1 MARQSKKVRKQ
12 TTDYLTVVGASNA
25 SVSNLRQGCRTE
37 KTDDAVYFI
46 SPFGGPVTAS
56 GVAQWKKRKPEM
68 SQRKPYTTLREDVL
82 KRYPSGRTPGGV
94 SVDDIVQLKLQ
105 NTFDTHLDIARE
117 MAGVMRGDMA
127 GYDADP
133 SKFTQSL
140 GCWSGFHA
148 QQMIKSVK
156 RMRGTAKGTY
166 VYLSG
171 WMVAGLRN
179 RWGHLPDQSMH
190 EKTAV
195 ADLIAEIY
203 TSLRQ
208 ADEVAIN
215 DLFKDLKAAR
225 NSGDTKAEQDAIA
238 AIDSFESHV
247 VPIIADIDAGF
258 GNEHATYLLA
268 KELIKAGACCLQ
280 IENQVSDAKQCG
292 HQDGKVTVP
301 REDFIE
307 KLRACRLAF
316 EELGVDEGV
325 IVARTDSLG
334 AGLTQK
340 VPVSNA
346 PGDLASEYI
355 KWLKVEPITDAN
367 PISDGELALYQNGEF
382 VRPVRLP
389 NGLFPFKEGTGRARV
404 VEDCIASLNE
414 GGADLLWIE
423 TDTPNV
429 DEIASMVSEIRKAVP
444 NAKLT
449 YNNSPSF
456 NWTLNLRKQVREQ
469 WIAEGKITEGDYPGG
484 NELMKPDFDATEL
497 GHEADDRLRA
507 FQTDI
512 SARAGVF
519 HNLITLPTFH
529 LTAKSVDELSRGYFG
544 EDKMLAY
551 VSTVQREEIRRGVSA
566 VKHQH
571 EVGSDLGDSFK
582 EMVGGDRA
590 LKAGGSANT
599 MNQFAAE

>member
-1 MARQSKKVRKQ
+1 MSNRKSYA
-12 TTDYLTVVGASNA
+12 DL
-25 SVSNLRQGCRTE
+25 
-37 KTDDAVYFI
+37 
-46 SPFGGPVTAS
+46 
-56 GVAQWKKRKPEM
+56 VAE
-68 SQRKPYTTLREDVL
+68 VAA
-82 KRYPSGRTPGGV
+82 RYPSGQTPGGV
-94 SVDDIVQLKLQ
+94 SVDDIVQLKVQ
-105 NTFDTHLDIARE
+105 NTYGTHLDIARG
-117 MAGVMRGDMA
+117 MAGVMRRDMA
-127 GYDADP
+127 AYDADAG
-133 SKFTQSL
+133 KFTQSL

-156 RMRGTAKGTY
+156 RLRGTARGTY

-195 ADLIAEIY
+195 VELIEEIY
-203 TSLRQ
+203 VSLRQ
-208 ADEVAIN
+208 ADEVALN

-225 NSGDTKAEQDAIA
+225 AQGDAAAEAKAIA
-238 AIDSFESHV
+238 AIDGFETHV

-268 KELIKAGACCLQ
+268 KEMIKAGACCLQ

-340 VPVSNA
+340 VPVSQV
-346 PGDLASEYI
+346 PGDLAAEYI
-355 KWLKVEPITDAN
+355 KWLKVEPITADK
-367 PISDGELALYQNGEF
+367 PIREGELALYQGGQF
-382 VRPVRLP
+382 VRPQRLP
-389 NGLFPFKEGTGRARV
+389 NGLFPFKEGTGKQRV
-404 VEDCIASLNE
+404 VEDCIASLTQ

-429 DEIASMVSEIRKAVP
+429 DEIAGMVNEIRKAVP
-444 NAKLT
+444 KAKLT

-456 NWTLNLRKQVREQ
+456 NWTLNLRRQVRAQ
-469 WIAEGKITEGDYPGG
+469 WLKDGKIAETDYPDG
-484 NELMKPDFDATEL
+484 NELMKADFDATDL
-497 GHEADDRLRA
+497 GREADARLQR
-507 FQTDI
+507 FQADI

-529 LTAKSVDELSRGYFG
+529 LTAKSMDELSRGYFG
-544 EDKMLAY
+544 DDKMLAY
-551 VSTVQREEIRRGVSA
+551 VATVQREEIRRGVSA

-582 EMVGGDRA
+582 EMVSGERA
-590 LKAGGSANT
+590 LKAGGHANT

>member
-1 MARQSKKVRKQ
+1 MAR
-12 TTDYLTVVGASNA
+12 
-25 SVSNLRQGCRTE
+25 
-37 KTDDAVYFI
+37 KTF
-46 SPFGGPVTAS
+46 
-56 GVAQWKKRKPEM
+56 AQLHSEL
-68 SQRKPYTTLREDVL
+68 SA
-82 KRYPSGRTPGGV
+82 RYPSGQTIAGV
-94 SVDDIVQLKLQ
+94 SVDDIVQLRLQ
-105 NTFDTHLDIARE
+105 NTWDTHLDIARD
-117 MAGVMRGDMA
+117 MAKVMRADMA
-127 GYDADP
+127 AYDADA

-208 ADEVAIN
+208 ADEVAMN
-215 DLFKDLKAAR
+215 DLFKDLKAATTPAAR
-225 NSGDTKAEQDAIA
+225 AQAIA
-238 AIDSFESHV
+238 AIDAFETHV

-316 EELGVDEGV
+316 EELGVDDGV

-340 VPVSNA
+340 VPVSQQ
-346 PGDLASEYI
+346 PGDLAAEYI
-355 KWLKVEPITDAN
+355 KWLKTEAITPAKPMN
-367 PISDGELALYQNGEF
+367 EGELALYQNGQF
-382 VRPVRLP
+382 VRPVRLA
-389 NGLFPFKEGTGRARV
+389 NGLFPFKEDTGRARV
-404 VEDCIASLNE
+404 IEDCIASLTQ

-429 DEIASMVSEIRKAVP
+429 DEIAAMVAEVRQAVP

-456 NWTLNLRKQVREQ
+456 NWTLNLRKQVRGQ
-469 WIAEGKITEGDYPGG
+469 WIAEGKIAASDYPDG
-484 NELMKPDFDATEL
+484 NELMKADYDATAL
-497 GHEADDRLRA
+497 GLEADARLAR

-551 VSTVQREEIRRGVSA
+551 VKTVQREEIRRGISA

-582 EMVGGDRA
+582 VMVAGERA
-590 LKAGGSANT
+590 LKAGGHANT

>member
-1 MARQSKKVRKQ
+1 MTDMTPQSRK
-12 TTDYLTVVGASNA
+12 TYAERRASLA
-25 SVSNLRQGCRTE
+25 SRFPKG
-37 KTDDAVYFI
+37 DA
-46 SPFGGPVTAS
+46 
-56 GVAQWKKRKPEM
+56 
-68 SQRKPYTTLREDVL
+68 
-82 KRYPSGRTPGGV
+82 PGGIGI
-94 SVDDIVQLKLQ
+94 DDILQLQMQ
-105 NTFDTHLDIARE
+105 NTYNTHLDIARE
-117 MAGVMRGDMA
+117 MARVMRADMA
-127 GYDADP
+127 AYDANP
-133 SKFTQSL
+133 EHFTQSL

-148 QQMIKSVK
+148 QQMIRSVK
-156 RMRGTAKGTY
+156 RLRGTTKGAY

-195 ADLIAEIY
+195 ADLIEEIY
-203 TSLRQ
+203 VSLRQ
-208 ADEVAIN
+208 ADEVELH
-215 DLFKDLKAAR
+215 DLFRALDKAR
-225 NSGDTKAEQDAIA
+225 ESGDANAEREAVT

-307 KLRACRLAF
+307 KLRACRMAF
-316 EELGVDEGV
+316 EELGVTEGV

-340 VPVSNA
+340 LPVSQQS
-346 PGDLASEYI
+346 GDHAAEYL
-355 KWLKVEPITDAN
+355 KWIETESINGQPDEGEIAMWR
-367 PISDGELALYQNGEF
+367 DGGWAK
-382 VRPVRLP
+382 PARLP
-389 NGLFPFKEGTGRARV
+389 NGLVRFKPDTGRARV
-404 VEDCIASLNE
+404 IEDCVASLND
-414 GGADLLWIE
+414 GGADLIWIE

-429 DEIASMVSEIRKAVP
+429 AEIAGMVDEIRQKAP
-444 NAKLT
+444 QAKLV

-456 NWTLNLRKQVREQ
+456 NWTLNLRRQVRED
-469 WIAEGKITEGDYPGG
+469 WIGEGRIAETDYPDGTQ
-484 NELMKPDFDATEL
+484 LMKADYDDTDL
-497 GHEADDRLRA
+497 GREADARLKR
-507 FQTDI
+507 FQYDI
-512 SARAGVF
+512 STKAGVF

-544 EDKMLAY
+544 EDRMLAY
-551 VSTVQREEIRRGVSA
+551 VATVQREEIRRGISA

-571 EVGSDLGDSFK
+571 EVGSDLGDTFK

-590 LKAGGSANT
+590 LKAGGHANT

>member
-1 MARQSKKVRKQ
+1 MANRK
-12 TTDYLTVVGASNA
+12 TYAE
-25 SVSNLRQGCRTE
+25 LRAE
-37 KTDDAVYFI
+37 AE
-46 SPFGGPVTAS
+46 A
-56 GVAQWKKRKPEM
+56 
-68 SQRKPYTTLREDVL
+68 
-82 KRYPSGRTPGGV
+82 RYPSGQTAGGV
-94 SVDDIVQLKLQ
+94 TVDDIVQLKLQ
-105 NTFDTHLDIARE
+105 NTFDTHLDIARA
-117 MAGVMRGDMA
+117 MAKVMREDMA
-127 GYDADP
+127 AYDADP
-133 SKFTQSL
+133 TLSTQSL

-156 RMRGTAKGTY
+156 RLRGTTKRAY

-195 ADLIAEIY
+195 ADLIQEIY

-208 ADEVAIN
+208 ADEVAMN

-225 NSGDTKAEQDAIA
+225 KAGDSAAEKA
-238 AIDSFESHV
+238 AIEAIDNFETHV

-340 VPVSNA
+340 VPVSQH
-346 PGDLASEYI
+346 PGDLAAEYI
-355 KWLKVEPITDAN
+355 KWLKTEPITDAN
-367 PISDGELALYQNGEF
+367 PMKDGELALYRDGQF
-382 VRPVRLP
+382 VRPARLP
-389 NGLFPFKEGTGRARV
+389 NGLFPFQEGSGRARV
-404 VEDCIASLNE
+404 VEDCIASLTQ

-429 DEIASMVSEIRKAVP
+429 DEIAGMVNEIKREVP

-456 NWTLNLRKQVREQ
+456 NWTLNLRKQVRDQ
-469 WIAEGKITEGDYPGG
+469 WIKEGKIAETDYPAG
-484 NELMKPDFDATEL
+484 NELMRADYDESEL
-497 GHEADDRLRA
+497 GREADDRLRR
-507 FQTDI
+507 FQHDI
-512 SARAGVF
+512 STKAGVF

-551 VSTVQREEIRRGVSA
+551 VATVQREEIRRGISA

-571 EVGSDLGDSFK
+571 EVGSDLGDTFK
-582 EMVGGDRA
+582 EMVAGERA
-590 LKAGGSANT
+590 LKAGGHANT

>member
-1 MARQSKKVRKQ
+1 MTQRPTYKQ
-12 TTDYLTVVGASNA
+12 LMEET
-25 SVSNLRQGCRTE
+25 
-37 KTDDAVYFI
+37 
-46 SPFGGPVTAS
+46 
-56 GVAQWKKRKPEM
+56 
-68 SQRKPYTTLREDVL
+68 L
-82 KRYPSGRTPGGV
+82 KRYPEGRTRAGLTV
-94 SVDDIVQLKLQ
+94 EDVVQLKIQ
-105 NTFDTHLDIARE
+105 NTYNTHLDIARA
-117 MAGVMRGDMA
+117 MADVMREDMA
-127 GYDADP
+127 AYDEDS

-148 QQMIKSVK
+148 QQKIKAVK

-166 VYLSG
+166 IYLSG

-179 RWGHLPDQSMH
+179 SFGHLPDQSMH

-195 ADLIAEIY
+195 ADLIKEIY
-203 TSLRQ
+203 ISLRQ
-208 ADEVAIN
+208 ADEVGLN
-215 DLFKDLKAAR
+215 DLFQELKAAR
-225 NSGDTKAEQDAIA
+225 ESGADQA
-238 AIDSFESHV
+238 AIDEIIYRIDTFESHV

-268 KELIKAGACCLQ
+268 KELILAGACCLQ

-301 REDFIE
+301 REDFVT
-307 KLRACRLAF
+307 KLRACRMAF

-340 VPVSNA
+340 IPVSNE
-346 PGDLASEYI
+346 PGDSAAEYI
-355 KWLKVEPITDAN
+355 KWIETEEVTDAN
-367 PISDGELALYQNGEF
+367 PLKDGEVALMRDGKV
-382 VRPVRLP
+382 VRPVRMP
-389 NGLFPFKEGTGRARV
+389 NGLYKFQADTGRERV
-404 VEDCIASLNE
+404 IEDCISSLTE

-423 TDTPNV
+423 TATPNV
-429 DEIASMVSEIRKAVP
+429 DDIASMVNAVREVVP
-444 NAKLT
+444 NAKLA

-469 WIAEGKITEGDYPGG
+469 WIAEGKIAEDDYPADVA
-484 NELMKPDFDATEL
+484 LMSAKLDETEL
-497 GHEADDRLRA
+497 GIEADARLQS

-529 LTAKSVDELSRGYFG
+529 LTAKGMDELSNGYFG
-544 EDKMLAY
+544 EEKMLAY
-551 VSTVQREEIRRGVSA
+551 VKNVQREEIRRGVSA

-571 EVGSDLGDSFK
+571 EVGSDLGDTFK
-582 EMVGGDRA
+582 EMVAGDRA
-590 LKAGGSANT
+590 LKAGGAHNT
-599 MNQFAAE
+599 MNQFVAAE

>member
-1 MARQSKKVRKQ
+1 MTNRPTYKELLAETQ
-12 TTDYLTVVGASNA
+12 A
-25 SVSNLRQGCRTE
+25 
-37 KTDDAVYFI
+37 
-46 SPFGGPVTAS
+46 
-56 GVAQWKKRKPEM
+56 
-68 SQRKPYTTLREDVL
+68 
-82 KRYPSGRTPGGV
+82 RYPSGQTSSGISIEDV
-94 SVDDIVQLKLQ
+94 VQLKIQ
-105 NTFDTHLDIARE
+105 NTYNTHLDVAKA
-117 MAGVMRGDMA
+117 MATVMRADMA
-127 GYDADP
+127 AYDADS

-148 QQMIKSVK
+148 QQKIKAVK
-156 RMRGTAKGTY
+156 RMRGTANGTY
-166 VYLSG
+166 IYLSG

-179 RWGHLPDQSMH
+179 SFGHLPDQSMH

-195 ADLIAEIY
+195 TDLIQEIY

-208 ADEVAIN
+208 ADEVALN
-215 DLFKDLKAAR
+215 DLFQELNAAR
-225 NSGDTKAEQDAIA
+225 EDGADQA
-238 AIDSFESHV
+238 AIDEIIYRIDTFESHV

-268 KELIKAGACCLQ
+268 KELILAGACCLQ

-301 REDFIE
+301 REDFIT
-307 KLRACRLAF
+307 KLRACRMAF
-316 EELGVDEGV
+316 EELGVDDGV

-340 VPVSNA
+340 IPVSLE

-355 KWLKVEPITDAN
+355 KWVETEEITDAN
-367 PISDGELALYQNGEF
+367 PLKEGEVALQRDGKI
-382 VRPVRLP
+382 VRPIRMP
-389 NGLFPFKEGTGRARV
+389 NGLYKFKENTGRERV
-404 VEDCIASLNE
+404 IEDCISSLTQ

-423 TDTPNV
+423 TATPNV
-429 DEIASMVSEIRKAVP
+429 DEIASMVNAIREVVP

-469 WIAEGKITEGDYPGG
+469 WIAEGKISESDYPAD
-484 NELMKPDFDATEL
+484 NALMSASLDQTEL
-497 GHEADDRLRA
+497 GLEADARLQS

-529 LTAKSVDELSRGYFG
+529 LTAKGMDELSNGYFG
-544 EDKMLAY
+544 EEKMLAY
-551 VSTVQREEIRRGVSA
+551 VKNVQREEIRRGVSA

-571 EVGSDLGDSFK
+571 EVGSDLGDTFK
-582 EMVGGDRA
+582 EMVAGERA
-590 LKAGGSANT
+590 LKAGGAHNT
-599 MNQFAAE
+599 MNQFEAAE

>member
-1 MARQSKKVRKQ
+1 MTDMTPQSRK
-12 TTDYLTVVGASNA
+12 TYAERRASLA
-25 SVSNLRQGCRTE
+25 SRFPKGE
-37 KTDDAVYFI
+37 A
-46 SPFGGPVTAS
+46 
-56 GVAQWKKRKPEM
+56 
-68 SQRKPYTTLREDVL
+68 
-82 KRYPSGRTPGGV
+82 PGGIGI
-94 SVDDIVQLKLQ
+94 DDILQLQMQ
-105 NTFDTHLDIARE
+105 NTYNTHLDIARE
-117 MAGVMRGDMA
+117 MARVMRADMA
-127 GYDADP
+127 AYDANP
-133 SKFTQSL
+133 EHFTQSL

-148 QQMIKSVK
+148 QQMIRSVK
-156 RMRGTAKGTY
+156 RLRGTTKGAY

-195 ADLIAEIY
+195 ADLIEEIY
-203 TSLRQ
+203 VSLRQ
-208 ADEVAIN
+208 ADEVELN
-215 DLFKDLKAAR
+215 DLFRALDKAR
-225 NSGDTKAEQDAIA
+225 ESGDANAEREAVT

-307 KLRACRLAF
+307 KLRACRMAF
-316 EELGVDEGV
+316 EELGVTEGV

-340 VPVSNA
+340 LPVSQQS
-346 PGDLASEYI
+346 GDHAAEYL
-355 KWLKVEPITDAN
+355 KWIETESINGQPDEGEIAMWR
-367 PISDGELALYQNGEF
+367 DGGWAK
-382 VRPVRLP
+382 PARLP
-389 NGLFPFKEGTGRARV
+389 NGLVRFKPDTGRARV
-404 VEDCIASLNE
+404 IEDCVASLND
-414 GGADLLWIE
+414 GGADLIWIE

-429 DEIASMVSEIRKAVP
+429 AEIAGMVDEIRQKAP
-444 NAKLT
+444 QAKLV

-456 NWTLNLRKQVREQ
+456 NWTLNLRRQVRED
-469 WIAEGKITEGDYPGG
+469 WIGEGRIAETDYPDGTQ
-484 NELMKPDFDATEL
+484 LMKADFDDTDL
-497 GHEADDRLRA
+497 GREADARLKR
-507 FQTDI
+507 FQYDI
-512 SARAGVF
+512 STKAGVF

-544 EDKMLAY
+544 EDRMLAY
-551 VSTVQREEIRRGVSA
+551 VATVQREEIRRGISA

-571 EVGSDLGDSFK
+571 EVGSDLGDTFK

-590 LKAGGSANT
+590 LKAGGHANT

>member
-1 MARQSKKVRKQ
+1 MANRK
-12 TTDYLTVVGASNA
+12 TYAE
-25 SVSNLRQGCRTE
+25 LRAE
-37 KTDDAVYFI
+37 L
-46 SPFGGPVTAS
+46 
-56 GVAQWKKRKPEM
+56 E
-68 SQRKPYTTLREDVL
+68 
-82 KRYPSGRTPGGV
+82 KRYPNGQTAGGV
-94 SVDDIVQLKLQ
+94 TIDDIVQLKLQ
-105 NTFDTHLDIARE
+105 NTYDTHLDVARA
-117 MAGVMRGDMA
+117 MAGVMREDMA
-127 GYDADP
+127 AYDADP
-133 SKFTQSL
+133 TLSTQSL

-156 RMRGTAKGTY
+156 RLRGTTKRAY

-179 RWGHLPDQSMH
+179 TWGHLPDQSMH

-195 ADLIAEIY
+195 ADLIREIY
-203 TSLRQ
+203 VSLRQ

-215 DLFKDLKAAR
+215 DLFKELKAAGNDEAR
-225 NSGDTKAEQDAIA
+225 NAVIEK
-238 AIDSFESHV
+238 IDNFESHV

-268 KELIKAGACCLQ
+268 KELIQAGACCLQ

-316 EELGVDEGV
+316 EELGVDDGV

-340 VPVSNA
+340 VPVSQQ
-346 PGDLASEYI
+346 PGDMAAEYI
-355 KWLKVEPITDAN
+355 KWLKTEKITDDN
-367 PISDGELALYQNGEF
+367 PMKDGELALFRDGEF
-382 VRPVRLP
+382 VRPLRLA
-389 NGLFPFKEGTGRARV
+389 NGLFPFKEGSGRDRV
-404 VEDCIASLNE
+404 IEDCIVNLTE
-414 GGADLLWIE
+414 GGADMVWIE

-429 DEIASMVSEIRKAVP
+429 DEIAGMVNAVREVVP

-456 NWTLNLRKQVREQ
+456 NWTLNLRKQVRDQ
-469 WIAEGKITEGDYPGG
+469 WIEEGKIQAGDYPEG
-484 NELMKPDFDATEL
+484 NELMKPEFDDTEL
-497 GHEADDRLRA
+497 GQEADARLQN
-507 FQTDI
+507 FQHDI
-512 SARAGVF
+512 STRAGVF

-529 LTAKSVDELSRGYFG
+529 LTAKSMDELSRGYFG

-551 VSTVQREEIRRGVSA
+551 VKTVQREEIRRGISA

-571 EVGSDLGDSFK
+571 EVGSDLGDTFK
-582 EMVGGDRA
+582 EMVAGDRA
-590 LKAGGSANT
+590 LKAGGHANT

>member
-1 MARQSKKVRKQ
+1 MAR
-12 TTDYLTVVGASNA
+12 
-25 SVSNLRQGCRTE
+25 
-37 KTDDAVYFI
+37 KTYNELHAEI
-46 SPFGGPVTAS
+46 SA
-56 GVAQWKKRKPEM
+56 
-68 SQRKPYTTLREDVL
+68 
-82 KRYPSGRTPGGV
+82 RYPSGQTAGGV
-94 SVDDIVQLKLQ
+94 SVDDIVQLRLQ
-105 NTFDTHLDIARE
+105 NTWDTHLDIARD
-117 MAGVMRGDMA
+117 MAKVMRADMA
-127 GYDADP
+127 AYDADA

-208 ADEVAIN
+208 ADEVAMN
-215 DLFKDLKAAR
+215 DLFKDLKAAKTEAER
-225 NSGDTKAEQDAIA
+225 KAAIA
-238 AIDSFESHV
+238 AIDGFETHV

-307 KLRACRLAF
+307 KLRACRLAL
-316 EELGVDEGV
+316 EELGVDQGV

-340 VPVSNA
+340 VPVSA
-346 PGDLASEYI
+346 RPGDHASQYI
-355 KWLKVEPITDAN
+355 KWLKVEPITEAN
-367 PISDGELALYQNGEF
+367 PIQEGELALYQGGEF
-382 VRPVRLP
+382 VKPVRLP

-404 VEDCIASLNE
+404 IEDCIACLRD

-429 DEIASMVSEIRKAVP
+429 DEIAAMVAEVRKVVP

-456 NWTLNLRKQVREQ
+456 NWTLNLRKQVR
-469 WIAEGKITEGDYPGG
+469 AEWVKSKAVPETDFPEG
-484 NELMKPDFDATEL
+484 NELMRVEFDDTDL
-497 GHEADDRLRA
+497 GREADARLAR

-512 SARAGVF
+512 AARAGVF

-551 VSTVQREEIRRGVSA
+551 VKTVQREEIRRGVSA

-571 EVGSDLGDSFK
+571 EVGSDLGDTFK
-582 EMVGGDRA
+582 EMVSGERA
-590 LKAGGSANT
+590 LKAGGHANT

>member
-1 MARQSKKVRKQ
+1 M
-12 TTDYLTVVGASNA
+12 T
-25 SVSNLRQGCRTE
+25 
-37 KTDDAVYFI
+37 
-46 SPFGGPVTAS
+46 
-56 GVAQWKKRKPEM
+56 
-68 SQRKPYTTLREDVL
+68 QRKTYAEHRDALL
-82 KRYPSGRTPGGV
+82 ARYPDGVLPGGV
-94 SVDDIVQLKLQ
+94 GIDDIIQLKLQ
-105 NTFDTHLDIARE
+105 NTFPTHLDIARA
-117 MAGVMRGDMA
+117 MAPVMRADMA
-127 GYDADP
+127 EYDRDS

-156 RMRGTAKGTY
+156 RLRGTTKGAY

-179 RWGHLPDQSMH
+179 RFGHLPDQSMH
-190 EKTAV
+190 EKTSV
-195 ADLIAEIY
+195 VDLIQEIY
-203 TSLRQ
+203 VSLRQ

-215 DLFKDLKAAR
+215 DLFKTLSAAR
-225 NSGDTKAEQDAIA
+225 KAGDQVAEQA
-238 AIDSFESHV
+238 AIKAIDNFETHV

-268 KELIKAGACCLQ
+268 KEMIKAGACCLQ

-340 VPVSNA
+340 IPVSQE
-346 PGDLASEYI
+346 PGDLASDYI
-355 KWLKVEPITDAN
+355 KWLKTEPVTPQN
-367 PISDGELALYQNGEF
+367 PLKDGELAIMKDGAF
-382 VRPVRLP
+382 VKPVRMP
-389 NGLFPFKEGTGRARV
+389 NGLFAFQDGTGRQRV
-404 VEDCIASLNE
+404 IEDCIANLTQ

-429 DEIASMVSEIRKAVP
+429 DEIASMVAEVRKVVP

-456 NWTLNLRKQVREQ
+456 NWTLNLRKQVRDQ
-469 WIAEGKITEGDYPGG
+469 WIAEGKIHKDSYPDGNVLMSADYDGT
-484 NELMKPDFDATEL
+484 DL
-497 GHEADDRLRA
+497 GREADERLAR
-507 FQTDI
+507 FQVDI
-512 SARAGVF
+512 AARAGVF

-544 EDKMLAY
+544 EERMQAY
-551 VSTVQREEIRRGVSA
+551 VNTVQREEIRRGVSA

-571 EVGSDLGDSFK
+571 EVGSDLGDTFK
-582 EMVGGDRA
+582 EMVAGERA
-590 LKAGGSANT
+590 LKAGGHANT

>member
-1 MARQSKKVRKQ
+1 M
-12 TTDYLTVVGASNA
+12 T
-25 SVSNLRQGCRTE
+25 
-37 KTDDAVYFI
+37 
-46 SPFGGPVTAS
+46 
-56 GVAQWKKRKPEM
+56 
-68 SQRKPYTTLREDVL
+68 QRKTYAEHRDALL
-82 KRYPSGRTPGGV
+82 ARYPQGVTPGGV
-94 SVDDIVQLKLQ
+94 DIDDIIQLKLQ
-105 NTFDTHLDIARE
+105 NTFNTHLDIARA
-117 MAGVMRGDMA
+117 MAPVMRADMA
-127 GYDADP
+127 EYDRDS

-148 QQMIKSVK
+148 QQMIKAVK
-156 RMRGTAKGTY
+156 RLRGTTKGAY

-179 RWGHLPDQSMH
+179 RFGHLPDQSMH
-190 EKTAV
+190 EKTSV
-195 ADLIAEIY
+195 VDLIEEIY
-203 TSLRQ
+203 VSLRQ

-215 DLFKDLKAAR
+215 DLFKTLSAAR
-225 NSGDTKAEQDAIA
+225 KAGDQIAEQA
-238 AIDSFESHV
+238 AIKAIDNFETHV

-268 KELIKAGACCLQ
+268 KEMIKAGACCLQ

-316 EELGVDEGV
+316 EELGVDDGV

-340 VPVSNA
+340 IPVSQE
-346 PGDLASEYI
+346 PGDLASDYI
-355 KWLKVEPITDAN
+355 KWLKTEPVTPQN
-367 PISDGELALYQNGEF
+367 PLKDGELAIMKDGAF
-382 VRPVRLP
+382 VKPVRMP
-389 NGLFPFKEGTGRARV
+389 NGLFAFQEGTGRQRV
-404 VEDCIASLNE
+404 IEDCIANLTQ

-429 DEIASMVSEIRKAVP
+429 DEIASMVAEIRKVVP

-469 WIAEGKITEGDYPGG
+469 WIAEGKIHKDSYPDGAA
-484 NELMKPDFDATEL
+484 LMSAEYDKSDL
-497 GHEADDRLRA
+497 GREADERLAR
-507 FQTDI
+507 FQVDI
-512 SARAGVF
+512 AARAGVF

-544 EDKMLAY
+544 EDRMQAY
-551 VSTVQREEIRRGVSA
+551 VNTVQREEIRRGVSA

-571 EVGSDLGDSFK
+571 EVGSDLGDTFK
-582 EMVGGDRA
+582 EMVAGERA
-590 LKAGGSANT
+590 LKAGGHANT

>member
-1 MARQSKKVRKQ
+1 M
-12 TTDYLTVVGASNA
+12 SNRPTY
-25 SVSNLRQGCRTE
+25 SELRAE
-37 KTDDAVYFI
+37 AF
-46 SPFGGPVTAS
+46 
-56 GVAQWKKRKPEM
+56 
-68 SQRKPYTTLREDVL
+68 
-82 KRYPSGRTPGGV
+82 KRYPDGV
-94 SVDDIVQLKLQ
+94 TRAGISIDDIVQLKIQ
-105 NTFDTHLDIARE
+105 NTYSTHLDIARE
-117 MAGVMRGDMA
+117 MAGVMRADMA
-127 GYDADP
+127 AYDADH

-179 RWGHLPDQSMH
+179 TWGHLPDQSMH

-195 ADLIAEIY
+195 ADLIEEIY
-203 TSLRQ
+203 VSLRQ
-208 ADEVAIN
+208 ADEVALN
-215 DLFKDLKAAR
+215 DLFRELSAAR
-225 NSGDTKAEQDAIA
+225 ESGASQDVLDEIIYRIDT
-238 AIDSFESHV
+238 FETHV

-316 EELGVDEGV
+316 EELGVDDGV

-340 VPVSNA
+340 VPVSQGA
-346 PGDLASEYI
+346 GDLASEYI
-355 KWLKVEPITDAN
+355 KWLETEEISDSN
-367 PISDGELALYQNGEF
+367 PLQDGELALQKDGKL
-382 VRPVRLP
+382 VKPVRLP
-389 NGLFPFKEGTGRARV
+389 NGLYRFREGTGTERV
-404 VEDCIASLNE
+404 IEDCIANLTL

-429 DEIASMVSEIRKAVP
+429 DIIAGMVNRIKEVVP

-456 NWTLNLRKQVREQ
+456 NWTLNLRKQVRAD
-469 WIAEGKITEGDYPGG
+469 WIAAGKISETDYPEA
-484 NELMKPDFDATEL
+484 ELMSARFDDTDL
-497 GHEADDRLRA
+497 GKEADARLQR
-507 FQTDI
+507 FQYDI
-512 SARAGVF
+512 SERAGVF

-529 LTAKSVDELSRGYFG
+529 MTAFAMDELSKGYFG
-544 EDKMLAY
+544 ENKMAAY
-551 VSTVQREEIRRGVSA
+551 VQTIQRREIRNGVSA

-571 EVGSDLGDSFK
+571 EVGSDLGDTFK
-582 EMVGGDRA
+582 EMVAGERA
-590 LKAGGSANT
+590 LKAGGVHNT
-599 MNQFAAE
+599 MNQFENVD

>member
-1 MARQSKKVRKQ
+1 MTQRPTYKQ
-12 TTDYLTVVGASNA
+12 LT
-25 SVSNLRQGCRTE
+25 
-37 KTDDAVYFI
+37 
-46 SPFGGPVTAS
+46 
-56 GVAQWKKRKPEM
+56 
-68 SQRKPYTTLREDVL
+68 EDTL
-82 KRYPSGRTPGGV
+82 KRYPEGRTRAGLSIEDV
-94 SVDDIVQLKLQ
+94 VQLKIQ
-105 NTFDTHLDIARE
+105 NTYNTHLEIARS
-117 MAGVMRGDMA
+117 MAGIMREDMA
-127 GYDADP
+127 AYDADS

-148 QQMIKSVK
+148 QQKIKAVK

-166 VYLSG
+166 IYLSG

-179 RWGHLPDQSMH
+179 SFGHLPDQSMH

-195 ADLIAEIY
+195 TDLIKEIY

-208 ADEVAIN
+208 ADEVALN
-215 DLFKDLKAAR
+215 DLFNELKAAR
-225 NSGDTKAEQDAIA
+225 EEGAKQAALDEIIYRIDT
-238 AIDSFESHV
+238 FESHV

-268 KELIKAGACCLQ
+268 KELILAGACCLQ

-301 REDFIE
+301 REDFVT
-307 KLRACRLAF
+307 KLRACRMAF

-340 VPVSNA
+340 IPVSME
-346 PGDLASEYI
+346 PGDSAAEYI
-355 KWLKVEPITDAN
+355 KWIETEEVTSAN
-367 PISDGELALYQNGEF
+367 PLKDGEVALMRDGKIT
-382 VRPVRLP
+382 RPVRMP
-389 NGLFPFKEGTGRARV
+389 NGLYKFKEDTGRERV
-404 VEDCIASLNE
+404 IEDCISSLTE

-423 TDTPNV
+423 TATPNV
-429 DEIASMVSEIRKAVP
+429 DDIASMVSAVREVVP

-469 WIAEGKITEGDYPGG
+469 WIAEGKIAEGDYP
-484 NELMKPDFDATEL
+484 EDTALMSAKFDETEL
-497 GHEADDRLRA
+497 GLEADARLQS
-507 FQTDI
+507 FQSDI

-529 LTAKSVDELSRGYFG
+529 LTAKGMDELSNGYFG
-544 EDKMLAY
+544 EEKMLAY
-551 VSTVQREEIRRGVSA
+551 VKNVQREEIRRGVSA

-571 EVGSDLGDSFK
+571 EVGSDLGDTFK
-582 EMVGGDRA
+582 EMVAGERA
-590 LKAGGSANT
+590 LKAGGAHNT
-599 MNQFAAE
+599 MNQFVAAE

>member
-1 MARQSKKVRKQ
+1 MTQRPTYKQ
-12 TTDYLTVVGASNA
+12 L
-25 SVSNLRQGCRTE
+25 
-37 KTDDAVYFI
+37 
-46 SPFGGPVTAS
+46 
-56 GVAQWKKRKPEM
+56 M
-68 SQRKPYTTLREDVL
+68 EDTL
-82 KRYPSGRTPGGV
+82 KRYPEGRTRAGLTV
-94 SVDDIVQLKLQ
+94 EDVVQLKIQ
-105 NTFDTHLDIARE
+105 NTYNTHLDIARA
-117 MAGVMRGDMA
+117 MADVMREDMA
-127 GYDADP
+127 AYDEDS

-148 QQMIKSVK
+148 QQKIKAVK

-166 VYLSG
+166 IYLSG

-179 RWGHLPDQSMH
+179 SFGHLPDQSMH

-195 ADLIAEIY
+195 ADLIKEIY
-203 TSLRQ
+203 ISLRQ
-208 ADEVAIN
+208 ADEVALN
-215 DLFKDLKAAR
+215 DLFQELKAAR
-225 NSGDTKAEQDAIA
+225 ESGADQS
-238 AIDSFESHV
+238 AIDEIIYRIDTFESHV

-268 KELIKAGACCLQ
+268 KELILAGACCLQ

-301 REDFIE
+301 REDFVT
-307 KLRACRLAF
+307 KLRACRMAF

-340 VPVSNA
+340 IPVSNE
-346 PGDLASEYI
+346 PGDSAAEYI
-355 KWLKVEPITDAN
+355 KWIETEEVTDAN
-367 PISDGELALYQNGEF
+367 PLKDGEVALMRDGKV
-382 VRPVRLP
+382 VRPVRMP
-389 NGLFPFKEGTGRARV
+389 NGLYKFQENTGRERV
-404 VEDCIASLNE
+404 IEDCISSLTE

-423 TDTPNV
+423 TATPNV
-429 DEIASMVSEIRKAVP
+429 DDIASMVNAVREVVP
-444 NAKLT
+444 NAKLA

-469 WIAEGKITEGDYPGG
+469 WIAEGKIAEDDYPADVA
-484 NELMKPDFDATEL
+484 LMSAKLDETEL
-497 GHEADDRLRA
+497 GIEADARLQS

-529 LTAKSVDELSRGYFG
+529 LTAKGMDELSNGYFG
-544 EDKMLAY
+544 EEKMLAY
-551 VSTVQREEIRRGVSA
+551 VKNVQREEIRRGVSA

-571 EVGSDLGDSFK
+571 EVGSDLGDTFK
-582 EMVGGDRA
+582 EMVAGDRA
-590 LKAGGSANT
+590 LKAGGAHNT
-599 MNQFAAE
+599 MNQFVAAE

>member
-1 MARQSKKVRKQ
+1 MTQRPTYKQ
-12 TTDYLTVVGASNA
+12 LT
-25 SVSNLRQGCRTE
+25 
-37 KTDDAVYFI
+37 
-46 SPFGGPVTAS
+46 
-56 GVAQWKKRKPEM
+56 
-68 SQRKPYTTLREDVL
+68 EDTL
-82 KRYPSGRTPGGV
+82 KRYPEGRTRAGLSIEDV
-94 SVDDIVQLKLQ
+94 VQLKIQ
-105 NTFDTHLDIARE
+105 NTYNTHLEIARS
-117 MAGVMRGDMA
+117 MAGIMREDMA
-127 GYDADP
+127 AYDADS

-148 QQMIKSVK
+148 QQKIKAVK

-166 VYLSG
+166 IYLSG

-179 RWGHLPDQSMH
+179 SFGHLPDQSMH

-195 ADLIAEIY
+195 TDLIKEIY

-208 ADEVAIN
+208 ADEVALN
-215 DLFKDLKAAR
+215 DLFNELKAAR
-225 NSGDTKAEQDAIA
+225 EEGAKQAALDEIIYRIDT
-238 AIDSFESHV
+238 FESHV

-268 KELIKAGACCLQ
+268 KELILAGACCLQ

-301 REDFIE
+301 REDFVT
-307 KLRACRLAF
+307 KLRACRMAF

-340 VPVSNA
+340 IPVSME
-346 PGDLASEYI
+346 PGDSAAEYI
-355 KWLKVEPITDAN
+355 KWIETEEVTSAN
-367 PISDGELALYQNGEF
+367 PLKDGEVALMRDGK
-382 VRPVRLP
+382 VTRPVRMP
-389 NGLFPFKEGTGRARV
+389 NGLYKFKEDTGRERV
-404 VEDCIASLNE
+404 IEDCISSLTE

-423 TDTPNV
+423 TATPNV
-429 DEIASMVSEIRKAVP
+429 DDIASMVSAVREVVP

-469 WIAEGKITEGDYPGG
+469 WIAEGKIAGGDYPED
-484 NELMKPDFDATEL
+484 NALMSAKFDETEL
-497 GHEADDRLRA
+497 GLEADARLQS
-507 FQTDI
+507 FQSDI

-529 LTAKSVDELSRGYFG
+529 LTAKGMDELSNGYFG
-544 EDKMLAY
+544 EEKMLAY
-551 VSTVQREEIRRGVSA
+551 VKNVQREEIRRGVSA

-571 EVGSDLGDSFK
+571 EVGSDLGDTFK
-582 EMVGGDRA
+582 EMVAGERA
-590 LKAGGSANT
+590 LKAGGAHNT
-599 MNQFAAE
+599 MNQFVAAE

>member
-1 MARQSKKVRKQ
+1 MTNRK
-12 TTDYLTVVGASNA
+12 TYSA
-25 SVSNLRQGCRTE
+25 LRS
-37 KTDDAVYFI
+37 DLL
-46 SPFGGPVTAS
+46 S
-56 GVAQWKKRKPEM
+56 
-68 SQRKPYTTLREDVL
+68 
-82 KRYPSGRTPGGV
+82 RYPSGQTPAGV
-94 SVDDIVQLKLQ
+94 SVDDIVQLRLQ
-105 NTFDTHLDIARE
+105 NTYDTHLDIARD
-117 MAGVMRGDMA
+117 MAKVMRADMA
-127 GYDADP
+127 AYDADP
-133 SKFTQSL
+133 AKFTQSL

-148 QQMIKSVK
+148 QQMIKAVK

-195 ADLIAEIY
+195 ADLIQEIY
-203 TSLRQ
+203 VSLRQ
-208 ADEVAIN
+208 ADEVALN
-215 DLFKDLKAAR
+215 DLFRELK
-225 NSGDTKAEQDAIA
+225 KAGSDDERASIIER
-238 AIDSFESHV
+238 IDNFESHV

-268 KELIKAGACCLQ
+268 KELIKAGACALQ

-316 EELGVDEGV
+316 EELGVEDGV

-340 VPVSNA
+340 VPVSQQ
-346 PGDLASEYI
+346 PGDLASQYI
-355 KWLKVEPITDAN
+355 KWLKTEQITEDN
-367 PISDGELALYQNGEF
+367 PIREGELAIFQGGEF
-382 VRPVRLP
+382 VRPMRLP
-389 NGLFPFKEGTGRARV
+389 NGLFPFRDNTGRARV
-404 VEDCIASLNE
+404 IEDCIASLTQ

-429 DEIASMVSEIRKAVP
+429 DQIASMVAEIRKEVP

-456 NWTLNLRKQVREQ
+456 NWTLNLRKQVR
-469 WIAEGKITEGDYPGG
+469 AEWVRDQEIPETDYPDGL
-484 NELMKPDFDATEL
+484 ELMKADYDDTDL
-497 GHEADDRLRA
+497 GREADARLQR

-512 SARAGVF
+512 AARAGVF

-544 EDKMLAY
+544 EEKMLAY
-551 VSTVQREEIRRGVSA
+551 VKTVQREEIRRGISA

-582 EMVGGDRA
+582 EMVAGERA
-590 LKAGGSANT
+590 LKAGGHANT

>member
-1 MARQSKKVRKQ
+1 
-12 TTDYLTVVGASNA
+12 
-25 SVSNLRQGCRTE
+25 
-37 KTDDAVYFI
+37 
-46 SPFGGPVTAS
+46 
-56 GVAQWKKRKPEM
+56 
-68 SQRKPYTTLREDVL
+68 
-82 KRYPSGRTPGGV
+82 
-94 SVDDIVQLKLQ
+94 
-105 NTFDTHLDIARE
+105 
-117 MAGVMRGDMA
+117 
-127 GYDADP
+127 
-133 SKFTQSL
+133 
-140 GCWSGFHA
+140 
-148 QQMIKSVK
+148 
-156 RMRGTAKGTY
+156 
-166 VYLSG
+166 
-171 WMVAGLRN
+171 MVAGLRN
-179 RWGHLPDQSMH
+179 RFGHLPDQSMH

-195 ADLIAEIY
+195 ADLINEIY
-203 TSLRQ
+203 VSLRQ

-215 DLFKDLKAAR
+215 DLFKALKDAR
-225 NSGDTKAEQDAIA
+225 KSGDALAEKKAIE
-238 AIDSFESHV
+238 AIDSFETHV

-268 KELIKAGACCLQ
+268 KELIKAGACALQ

-307 KLRACRLAF
+307 KLRACRLAL
-316 EELGVDEGV
+316 EEMGVDEGV

-340 VPVSNA
+340 VPVSQR
-346 PGDLASEYI
+346 PGDLAAEYI
-355 KWLKVEPITDAN
+355 KWLKTEAITDAN
-367 PISDGELALYQNGEF
+367 PMQEGELAIFQNGQF
-382 VRPVRLP
+382 VKPARMA

-404 VEDCIASLNE
+404 IEDCIVNLTQ
-414 GGADLLWIE
+414 GGADMLWIE

-429 DEIASMVSEIRKAVP
+429 DEIAGMVNEIRKAVP

-469 WIAEGKITEGDYPGG
+469 WLAEGKISAADYPDG
-484 NELMKPDFDATEL
+484 NELMKADFDATEL
-497 GHEADDRLRA
+497 GLEADARLQR

-544 EDKMLAY
+544 DQKMLAY
-551 VSTVQREEIRRGVSA
+551 VKTVQREEIRRGVSA

-571 EVGSDLGDSFK
+571 EVGSDLGDTFK
-582 EMVGGDRA
+582 EMVGGERA
-590 LKAGGSANT
+590 LKAGGHANT